1 MQARLKEWFLSNWL
15 YRNGYTSTN
24 ISSTGPARELPDLY
38 EATVAEL
45 QDGLDSNR
53 FSSVDLV
60 KAYIGRIE
68 EVNLKGPALRA
79 VLEINPVAVEQAS
92 QLDKERRSNR
102 KRGPLHG
109 IPLLLKD
116 NIDTDRTDGMSTTAG
131 SFALQDSIPPKDA
144 GVVTKLREAGA
155 VILGKTGYVS
165 QAKILMKATG
175 KANLSE
181 FGQFRSHKL
190 TGGWSALGGQG
201 TNAYYPNGDTCGSS
215 SGSAVAVSIGL
226 CALALGTD
234 TTGSITFPAS
244 RNNIVGIK
252 PTVGLTSRAGGNLTL
267 DSILVFA
274 HIKIPVVPISSHQ
287 DTVGPLT
294 RSVTDA
300 AILLS
305 AIAGPDPNDN
315 ATSSQPFPLPKYIDA
330 LDPNSLA
337 GKRIG
342 VPRKVFIDSETHPV
356 IIAAFEDSLEIM
368 RKMGA
373 IIVDPADLPSADDL
387 IKNGWMDEELIC
399 LVDFKIDL
407 NKYLSELKESPSGV
421 RTLEDLIK
429 FIEGHPDLEQPR
441 GYEDQSVFL
450 ESNNTSGYNAELL
463 EILERKTRLSGE
475 QGIDAVLSKYN
486 LDALV
491 APHSTFQAAVS
502 ANAGYPMIQVPLGFF
517 PDDTLPAALD
527 DGPTFYPAPGTPFG
541 ISFFASAWSE
551 YQLLGM
557 AYAFE
562 QKTQT
567 RLKRRAYTKAIPST
581 QL

>member
-1 MQARLKEWFLSNWL
+1 MQTRLKEWFLSNWL

-24 ISSTGPARELPDLY
+24 ISSTAPARELPDLY

-155 VILGKTGYVS
+155 VILGK
-165 QAKILMKATG
+165 
-175 KANLSE
+175 ANLSE

-252 PTVGLTSRAGGNLTL
+252 PTVGLTSRAG
-267 DSILVFA
+267 
-274 HIKIPVVPISSHQ
+274 VVPISSHQ

-368 RKMGA
+368 RTMGA

>member
-1 MQARLKEWFLSNWL
+1 MQTRLKEWFLSNWL
-15 YRNGYTSTN
+15 YRNRYTSTN
-24 ISSTGPARELPDLY
+24 ISSSAPERELPDLY

-53 FSSVDLV
+53 FNSVDLV

-92 QLDKERRSNR
+92 QLDKERKSNR

-116 NIDTDRTDGMSTTAG
+116 NIDTDRADGMSTTAG

-144 GVVTKLREAGA
+144 GVTTKLREAGA
-155 VILGKTGYVS
+155 VIL
-165 QAKILMKATG
+165 G

-252 PTVGLTSRAGGNLTL
+252 PTVGLTSRAG
-267 DSILVFA
+267 
-274 HIKIPVVPISSHQ
+274 VVPISSHQ

-305 AIAGPDPNDN
+305 AIAGSDPNDN

-373 IIVDPADLPSADDL
+373 IVVDPADLPSADDL

-399 LVDFKIDL
+399 LVDFKIDI

-450 ESNNTSGYNAELL
+450 ESNNTAGYNAELF

-517 PDDTLPAALD
+517 PDDTLPVALD

-567 RLKRRAYTKAIPST
+567 RLKRRAYPKAIPST